1 MEFNDNAPLFSL
13 NNIETDGK
21 IVSVYDGDSCD
32 IVLHLDKLGC
42 TRFKCRLN
50 GIDCAERKS
59 KNESEKQHALKAL
72 EFVKGWQGVPVR
84 VKCYKFDKYG
94 RLLVDVF
101 CSNESLAEKL
111 VENGLAYRYCGKTKK
126 SFEEWHCD
134 SKASEQISKVKYKKN
149 RYSIKIEYIFPA
161 EDNIVILP
169 VYFNYRSRRARDRM
183 YRELKGK
190 SDLS

>member
-32 IVLHLDKLGC
+32 IVLNLDKLGY

-50 GIDCAERKS
+50 GIDCAEKRS
-59 KNESEKQHALKAL
+59 KNEAEKQHALKAL
-72 EFVKGWQGVPVR
+72 EFVKKWQNEMVR

-111 VENGLAYRYCGKTKK
+111 IENGLAYRYYGKTKK
-126 SFEEWHCD
+126 SFDEWYVK
-134 SKASEQISKVKYKKN
+134 SKETEKISKVKYKKN
-149 RYSIKIEYIFPA
+149 RYSIKIEYIFLST
-161 EDNIVILP
+161 ENIVSLP

-183 YRELKGK
+183 YRELKG
-190 SDLS
+190 